1 MRREREMMMTMIMI
15 YCLLGYIAYK
25 AVYKT
30 NEIQRISLHGH
41 KGRLFL
47 SVTDIET
54 APRQYRKVFPP
65 CLLTWV
71 LSTKLITGLSI
82 PHRTHHKHDSNTP
95 RVRERERKR
104 DRDRDREKQLTSNI
118 EHKDPV

>member
-1 MRREREMMMTMIMI
+1 MIMI

-30 NEIQRISLHGH
+30 NEIQHISLHGH

-104 DRDRDREKQLTSNI
+104 DRDRDRQKHGDTERDRET
-118 EHKDPV
+118 ERD